1 MTLGALLLLGAL
13 GAPLVRG
20 VRGSPAEGRL
30 LEKLFSGYDSSVRPA
45 RDVGDRVRVSI
56 GLTLAQL
63 ISLNEK
69 DEEMSTKVYLDLAW
83 TDYRLSWEPA
93 EHEGIDSL
101 RITAESVWL
110 PDVVLLNNND
120 GNFDFALDINVEV
133 SSDGSLR
140 WQPPGIY
147 RSSCSIQV
155 TYFPFDWQ
163 NCTMVFSSYSYDSSE
178 VSLQTGLDPDG
189 QEQQEVHIHEG
200 TFIENGQ
207 WEIIHK
213 PSRLIQPPVD
223 PRGRG
228 EGQHQEVTFYLIIR
242 RKPLFYLVNVI
253 APCILIT
260 LLAIFVFYLPPDAGE
275 KMGLSIFALLTL
287 TVFLLLLADKVPETS
302 LSVPIIIKYLMFTMV
317 LVTFSVILSV
327 VVLNLHHRSPHT
339 HQMPFW
345 VRQIFIHKLPL
356 YLGLKRPKPER
367 DQMPEPPPVAPRD
380 SPGSGWGRGTDEYFI
395 RKPPSD
401 FLFPKPNRF
410 PPEWAAPDL
419 RRFIDGPNRAVGL
432 PPELREVVSSIN
444 YIARQLQE
452 QEDHDAA
459 PPLALGFISDW
470 EIASFGP
477 ASCFPIG
484 SLLPSI
490 ARGFAL
496 LCSATYPCFRSLVPG
511 VPGRRTGHW
520 GRPSLGL
527 KEDWQFVAMVVDR
540 LFLWTFIIFT
550 SVGTLV
556 IFLDATYHLPPT
568 DPFP

>member
-1 MTLGALLLLGAL
+1 MTPRVLLPLLLLGAL
-13 GAPLVRG
+13 EARLFPGAY
-20 VRGSPAEGRL
+20 GSEAEGRL
-30 LEKLFSGYDSSVRPA
+30 RDKLFSVYDSSVRPA
-45 RDVGDRVRVSI
+45 REVGDRVRVSI

-69 DEEMSTKVYLDLAW
+69 DEEMYTKVYLDLEW
-83 TDYRLSWEPA
+83 TDYRLRWDPS
-93 EHEGIDSL
+93 EHDSIDSL
-101 RITAESVWL
+101 PIAAESVWL
-110 PDVVLLNNND
+110 PDVVLVNNND
-120 GNFDFALDINVEV
+120 GNFDVALDVNVV
-133 SSDGSLR
+133 ISSDGSVR
-140 WQPPGIY
+140 WQPPGLY

-163 NCTMVFSSYSYDSSE
+163 NCTMVFSSYSYDASE
-178 VSLQTGLDPDG
+178 VNLWTGLGPDG
-189 QEQQEVHIHEG
+189 QERQEIHIHEG

-213 PSRLIQPPVD
+213 PSRLVQPLGN
-223 PRGRG
+223 PRGGG
-228 EGQHQEVTFYLIIR
+228 EGQREDITFYLIIR

-327 VVLNLHHRSPHT
+327 VVLNLHHRSPNT
-339 HQMPFW
+339 HQMPLW
-345 VRQIFIHKLPL
+345 VRQIFIHKLPR
-356 YLGLKRPKPER
+356 YLGLKRPRPER
-367 DQMPEPPPVAPRD
+367 DQMLEPSLVALRD

-401 FLFPKPNRF
+401 FLFPKLNRF
-410 PPEWAAPDL
+410 QPELTVPDL
-419 RRFIDGPNRAVGL
+419 RRFIDCPNRTAGL

-444 YIARQLQE
+444 YMARQLQE
-452 QEDHDAA
+452 QEDHDA
-459 PPLALGFISDW
+459 
-470 EIASFGP
+470 
-477 ASCFPIG
+477 
-484 SLLPSI
+484 
-490 ARGFAL
+490 
-496 LCSATYPCFRSLVPG
+496 
-511 VPGRRTGHW
+511 
-520 GRPSLGL
+520 L

-556 IFLDATYHLPPT
+556 IFLDATYHLPPP

>member
-1 MTLGALLLLGAL
+1 MTPGALLLLLGVLGVLLAPGAC
-13 GAPLVRG
+13 
-20 VRGSPAEGRL
+20 GSETEGQLR
-30 LEKLFSGYDSSVRPA
+30 EKLFSGYDSSVRPA
-45 RDVGDRVRVSI
+45 RELGDSVRVSI

-69 DEEMSTKVYLDLAW
+69 DEEMITKVYLDLEW
-83 TDYRLSWEPA
+83 TDYRLSWDPA
-93 EHEGIDSL
+93 EHDGIDLL

-110 PDVVLLNNND
+110 PDVVLMNNND
-120 GNFDFALDINVEV
+120 GNFDVALDINVVV
-133 SSDGSLR
+133 SSDGSVR

-178 VSLQTGLDPDG
+178 VSLQTGLGPDG
-189 QEQQEVHIHEG
+189 LERQEIYIHDR

-213 PSRLIQPPVD
+213 PSRLIQPPGD
-223 PRGRG
+223 PRGGR

-260 LLAIFVFYLPPDAGE
+260 LLAIFVFYLPPDA
-275 KMGLSIFALLTL
+275 
-287 TVFLLLLADKVPETS
+287 
-302 LSVPIIIKYLMFTMV
+302 
-317 LVTFSVILSV
+317 VILSV

-339 HQMPFW
+339 HQMPHW

-367 DQMPEPPPVAPRD
+367 DQLPEPSHS
-380 SPGSGWGRGTDEYFI
+380 SPGSGWDRGTDEYFI

-410 PPEWAAPDL
+410 QPELSAPDL
-419 RRFIDGPNRAVGL
+419 RRFIDSPNRAVGL
-432 PPELREVVSSIN
+432 PPELREVVSSIS

-452 QEDHDAA
+452 QEDHDA
-459 PPLALGFISDW
+459 
-470 EIASFGP
+470 
-477 ASCFPIG
+477 
-484 SLLPSI
+484 
-490 ARGFAL
+490 
-496 LCSATYPCFRSLVPG
+496 
-511 VPGRRTGHW
+511 
-520 GRPSLGL
+520 L

-556 IFLDATYHLPPT
+556 IFLDATYHLPPP

>member
-1 MTLGALLLLGAL
+1 MTPGALLLLLGVL
-13 GAPLVRG
+13 GAPIAPG
-20 VRGSPAEGRL
+20 ARGSEAEGRL
-30 LEKLFSGYDSSVRPA
+30 REKLFAGYDSSVRPA
-45 RDVGDRVRVSI
+45 REVGDRVRVSI
-56 GLTLAQL
+56 GLSLAQL
-63 ISLNEK
+63 ISLE
-69 DEEMSTKVYLDLAW
+69 W
-83 TDYRLSWEPA
+83 TDYRLRWDPA
-93 EHEGIDSL
+93 EHDGIDVL

-120 GNFDFALDINVEV
+120 GNFDVALDINVVV
-133 SSDGSLR
+133 SSDGSVR
-140 WQPPGIY
+140 WQPPGLY

-178 VSLQTGLDPDG
+178 VSLQTGLGPDG
-189 QEQQEVHIHEG
+189 QERQEIYIHEG

-213 PSRLIQPPVD
+213 PSRLIQPPGD
-223 PRGRG
+223 PRGGR
-228 EGQHQEVTFYLIIR
+228 EGQRQEVTFYLIIR

-302 LSVPIIIKYLMFTMV
+302 LSVPIIIKYLMFTMI

-339 HQMPFW
+339 HQMPLW

-367 DQMPEPPPVAPRD
+367 DQLPEPPHSF

-395 RKPPSD
+395 RKPPCN

-410 PPEWAAPDL
+410 QPEPSASDL
-419 RRFIDGPNRAVGL
+419 RRFIDGPNRAVVGL
-432 PPELREVVSSIN
+432 PPELREVVSSIS

-452 QEDHDAA
+452 QENYDA
-459 PPLALGFISDW
+459 
-470 EIASFGP
+470 
-477 ASCFPIG
+477 
-484 SLLPSI
+484 
-490 ARGFAL
+490 
-496 LCSATYPCFRSLVPG
+496 
-511 VPGRRTGHW
+511 
-520 GRPSLGL
+520 L

-556 IFLDATYHLPPT
+556 IFLDATYHLPPP

>member
-1 MTLGALLLLGAL
+1 MTPGVLLLLLGAL
-13 GAPLVRG
+13 GVLLAPG
-20 VRGSPAEGRL
+20 AHSSEAEGQLR
-30 LEKLFSGYDSSVRPA
+30 EKLFSGYDSSVRPA
-45 RDVGDRVRVSI
+45 RVLGDSVEVSI

-69 DEEMSTKVYLDLAW
+69 DEEMSTKVYLDLEW
-83 TDYRLSWEPA
+83 TDYRLSWDPA
-93 EHEGIDSL
+93 EHDGIDLL

-110 PDVVLLNNND
+110 PDVVLMNNND
-120 GNFDFALDINVEV
+120 GNFDVALDIDVVV
-133 SSDGSLR
+133 SSDGSVR

-178 VSLQTGLDPDG
+178 VSLHTGLGSDG
-189 QEQQEVHIHEG
+189 LERQEIYIHEG

-213 PSRLIQPPVD
+213 PARLIQPPGD
-223 PRGRG
+223 PRGGR
-228 EGQHQEVTFYLIIR
+228 EGQHEEVTFYLIIR

-260 LLAIFVFYLPPDAGE
+260 LLAIFVFYLPPDA
-275 KMGLSIFALLTL
+275 
-287 TVFLLLLADKVPETS
+287 
-302 LSVPIIIKYLMFTMV
+302 
-317 LVTFSVILSV
+317 VILSV

-339 HQMPFW
+339 HQMPLW

-367 DQMPEPPPVAPRD
+367 DQMPEPPH
-380 SPGSGWGRGTDEYFI
+380 SSLGSGWGRGTDEYFI
-395 RKPPSD
+395 RKPPND

-410 PPEWAAPDL
+410 QPELSTPDL
-419 RRFIDGPNRAVGL
+419 RRFIDGRNRAVGL
-432 PPELREVVSSIN
+432 PPELREVVSSIS

-452 QEDHDAA
+452 QEDDDA
-459 PPLALGFISDW
+459 
-470 EIASFGP
+470 
-477 ASCFPIG
+477 
-484 SLLPSI
+484 
-490 ARGFAL
+490 
-496 LCSATYPCFRSLVPG
+496 
-511 VPGRRTGHW
+511 
-520 GRPSLGL
+520 L

-556 IFLDATYHLPPT
+556 IFLDATYHLPPA

>member
-1 MTLGALLLLGAL
+1 MTLAVLLLLLGAL
-13 GAPLVRG
+13 GAPLAPG
-20 VRGSPAEGRL
+20 ARGSQAEGRL
-30 LEKLFSGYDSSVRPA
+30 REKLFSGYDSSVRPA
-45 RDVGDRVRVSI
+45 REVGDRVGVSI
-56 GLTLAQL
+56 GLSLAQL
-63 ISLNEK
+63 ISLE
-69 DEEMSTKVYLDLAW
+69 W
-83 TDYRLSWEPA
+83 TDYRLSWNPA
-93 EHEGIDSL
+93 EYEGIESL

-120 GNFDFALDINVEV
+120 GNFDVALDINVVV
-133 SSDGSLR
+133 SSDGSVR

-178 VSLQTGLDPDG
+178 ISLQTGSGPGG
-189 QEQQEVHIHEG
+189 QERQEVHIHEG

-213 PSRLIQPPVD
+213 PSRLIQHPVD
-223 PRGRG
+223 PRGAG
-228 EGQHQEVTFYLIIR
+228 EGQREEVTFYLIIR

-339 HQMPFW
+339 HQMPLW
-345 VRQIFIHKLPL
+345 VHQIFIQKLPL

-367 DQMPEPPPVAPRD
+367 DKMPPPVALRD

-410 PPEWAAPDL
+410 QPELPVPDM
-419 RRFIDGPNRAVGL
+419 RRFIDGPSRAVGL
-432 PPELREVVSSIN
+432 PPELQEVVSSIS

-452 QEDHDAA
+452 QEDHDA
-459 PPLALGFISDW
+459 
-470 EIASFGP
+470 
-477 ASCFPIG
+477 
-484 SLLPSI
+484 
-490 ARGFAL
+490 
-496 LCSATYPCFRSLVPG
+496 
-511 VPGRRTGHW
+511 
-520 GRPSLGL
+520 L

-556 IFLDATYHLPPT
+556 IFLDATYHLPPA

>member
-1 MTLGALLLLGAL
+1 
-13 GAPLVRG
+13 
-20 VRGSPAEGRL
+20 
-30 LEKLFSGYDSSVRPA
+30 
-45 RDVGDRVRVSI
+45 
-56 GLTLAQL
+56 
-63 ISLNEK
+63 
-69 DEEMSTKVYLDLAW
+69 MSTKVYLDLEW
-83 TDYRLSWEPA
+83 TDYRLSWDPA
-93 EHEGIDSL
+93 EHDGIDLL

-120 GNFDFALDINVEV
+120 GNFDVALDINVVV
-133 SSDGSLR
+133 SSDGSVR

-178 VSLQTGLDPDG
+178 VSLQTGLGPDG
-189 QEQQEVHIHEG
+189 QEQQEIHIHQG

-213 PSRLIQPPVD
+213 PSRLIQPPGD
-223 PRGRG
+223 PRGG
-228 EGQHQEVTFYLIIR
+228 KEGQRQEVIFYLIIR

-260 LLAIFVFYLPPDAGE
+260 LLAIFVFYLPPDA
-275 KMGLSIFALLTL
+275 
-287 TVFLLLLADKVPETS
+287 
-302 LSVPIIIKYLMFTMV
+302 
-317 LVTFSVILSV
+317 VILSV

-339 HQMPFW
+339 HQMPLW

-356 YLGLKRPKPER
+356 YLRLKRPKPER
-367 DQMPEPPPVAPRD
+367 DLMPEPPHCS

-410 PPEWAAPDL
+410 QPELSAPDL
-419 RRFIDGPNRAVGL
+419 RRFIDGPNRAVAP
-432 PPELREVVSSIN
+432 PPELREVVSSIS

-452 QEDHDAA
+452 QEDHDA
-459 PPLALGFISDW
+459 
-470 EIASFGP
+470 
-477 ASCFPIG
+477 
-484 SLLPSI
+484 
-490 ARGFAL
+490 
-496 LCSATYPCFRSLVPG
+496 
-511 VPGRRTGHW
+511 
-520 GRPSLGL
+520 L

-556 IFLDATYHLPPT
+556 IFLDATYHLPPP

>member
-1 MTLGALLLLGAL
+1 MTPWALLLLLLGAL
-13 GAPLVRG
+13 GTLLAPG
-20 VRGSPAEGRL
+20 VRGSETEGRL
-30 LEKLFSGYDSSVRPA
+30 RKKLFSGYDSSVRPA
-45 RDVGDRVRVSI
+45 REVGDLVGVSI
-56 GLTLAQL
+56 GLSLAQL

-69 DEEMSTKVYLDLAW
+69 DEEMSTKVYLDLEW
-83 TDYRLSWEPA
+83 TDYRLSWDPA
-93 EHEGIDSL
+93 EYDGIDLL

-120 GNFDFALDINVEV
+120 GNFDVALYINVVV
-133 SSDGSLR
+133 SSDGSVR

-178 VSLQTGLDPDG
+178 VSLQTGLGPDG
-189 QEQQEVHIHEG
+189 KEQQEIHIHEG

-213 PSRLIQPPVD
+213 PSRLIQPPGD
-223 PRGRG
+223 PRGGR
-228 EGQHQEVTFYLIIR
+228 EGQRQEVTFYLIIR

-302 LSVPIIIKYLMFTMV
+302 LAVPIIIKYLMFTMV
-317 LVTFSVILSV
+317 LVTFSVIFSV

-367 DQMPEPPPVAPRD
+367 DQMPEPPH
-380 SPGSGWGRGTDEYFI
+380 SSLGSGWGRGTDEYFI

-410 PPEWAAPDL
+410 QPELPAPDL
-419 RRFIDGPNRAVGL
+419 RRFIDGPNRAVSL
-432 PPELREVVSSIN
+432 PSELREVLSSIS

-452 QEDHDAA
+452 QEDHDA
-459 PPLALGFISDW
+459 
-470 EIASFGP
+470 
-477 ASCFPIG
+477 
-484 SLLPSI
+484 
-490 ARGFAL
+490 
-496 LCSATYPCFRSLVPG
+496 
-511 VPGRRTGHW
+511 
-520 GRPSLGL
+520 L

-556 IFLDATYHLPPT
+556 IFLDATYHLPPSH
-568 DPFP
+568 PFP

>member
-1 MTLGALLLLGAL
+1 MIPGALLMLLGAL
-13 GAPLVRG
+13 GAPLAPG
-20 VRGSPAEGRL
+20 VRGSEAEGRL
-30 LEKLFSGYDSSVRPA
+30 REKLFSGYDSSVRPA
-45 RDVGDRVRVSI
+45 REVGDRVRVSV
-56 GLTLAQL
+56 GLILAQL

-69 DEEMSTKVYLDLAW
+69 DEEMSTKVYLDLEW
-83 TDYRLSWEPA
+83 TDYRLSWDPA
-93 EHEGIDSL
+93 EHDGIDLL

-110 PDVVLLNNND
+110 PDLVLLNNND
-120 GNFDFALDINVEV
+120 GNFDVALDINVV
-133 SSDGSLR
+133 ASSDGSVR

-178 VSLQTGLDPDG
+178 VSLQTGLGPDG
-189 QEQQEVHIHEG
+189 QEQQEIHIHEG
-200 TFIENGQ
+200 TFI
-207 WEIIHK
+207 
-213 PSRLIQPPVD
+213 
-223 PRGRG
+223 
-228 EGQHQEVTFYLIIR
+228 
-242 RKPLFYLVNVI
+242 
-253 APCILIT
+253 
-260 LLAIFVFYLPPDAGE
+260 GE

-339 HQMPFW
+339 HQMPLW
-345 VRQIFIHKLPL
+345 VRQIFIHKLPP

-367 DQMPEPPPVAPRD
+367 ELMPEPPHCS

-410 PPEWAAPDL
+410 QPELSAPDL
-419 RRFIDGPNRAVGL
+419 RRFIDGPNRAVAL
-432 PPELREVVSSIN
+432 PPELREVVSSIS

-452 QEDHDAA
+452 QEDHDA
-459 PPLALGFISDW
+459 
-470 EIASFGP
+470 
-477 ASCFPIG
+477 
-484 SLLPSI
+484 
-490 ARGFAL
+490 
-496 LCSATYPCFRSLVPG
+496 
-511 VPGRRTGHW
+511 
-520 GRPSLGL
+520 L

-556 IFLDATYHLPPT
+556 IFLDATYHLPPP

>member
-1 MTLGALLLLGAL
+1 GHLTSPLLLEPDLGPPSA
-13 GAPLVRG
+13 
-20 VRGSPAEGRL
+20 RGSEAEGRL
-30 LEKLFSGYDSSVRPA
+30 REKLFSGYDSSVRPA
-45 RDVGDRVRVSI
+45 REVGDRVGVSV
-56 GLTLAQL
+56 GLSLAQL
-63 ISLNEK
+63 ISLGRNEK
-69 DEEMSTKVYLDLAW
+69 DEEMSTKVYLDLEW
-83 TDYRLSWEPA
+83 TDYRLSWDPE

-120 GNFDFALDINVEV
+120 GNFDVALDINVVV
-133 SSDGSLR
+133 SSDGSVR

-178 VSLQTGLDPDG
+178 VSLQTGLGPDG
-189 QEQQEVHIHEG
+189 QERQEVHIHEG

-213 PSRLIQPPVD
+213 ASRLIQPPVD
-223 PRGRG
+223 PRGEG
-228 EGQHQEVTFYLIIR
+228 ERRREEVTLYLIIR

-327 VVLNLHHRSPHT
+327 VVLNLHHRSPYT
-339 HQMPFW
+339 HQMPLW

-367 DQMPEPPPVAPRD
+367 DQIPEPPPIPLRD

-395 RKPPSD
+395 RKPPND

-410 PPEWAAPDL
+410 QPELSGPDL

-432 PPELREVVSSIN
+432 PPTGEETTREVVSSIS
-444 YIARQLQE
+444 YIAQQLQE
-452 QEDHDAA
+452 QEDHDA
-459 PPLALGFISDW
+459 
-470 EIASFGP
+470 
-477 ASCFPIG
+477 
-484 SLLPSI
+484 
-490 ARGFAL
+490 
-496 LCSATYPCFRSLVPG
+496 
-511 VPGRRTGHW
+511 
-520 GRPSLGL
+520 L
-527 KEDWQFVAMVVDR
+527 KEDWQFVAMVVDCF
-540 LFLWTFIIFT
+540 FLWTFIIFT

-556 IFLDATYHLPPT
+556 IFLDATYHLPPP

>member
-1 MTLGALLLLGAL
+1 MTPGALLLLLLLLGAL
-13 GAPLVRG
+13 GAPFAPG
-20 VRGSPAEGRL
+20 ARGSEAEGRL
-30 LEKLFSGYDSSVRPA
+30 REKLFSGYDSSVRPA
-45 RDVGDRVRVSI
+45 REVGDRVGVSV
-56 GLTLAQL
+56 GLSLAQL

-69 DEEMSTKVYLDLAW
+69 DEEMSTKVYLDLEW
-83 TDYRLSWEPA
+83 TDYRLSWDPE

-120 GNFDFALDINVEV
+120 GNFDVALDISVVV
-133 SSDGSLR
+133 SSDGSVR

-178 VSLQTGLDPDG
+178 VSLQTGLGPDG
-189 QEQQEVHIHEG
+189 QERQEVHIHEG

-223 PRGRG
+223 PRGEG
-228 EGQHQEVTFYLIIR
+228 ERRREEVTFYLIIR

-327 VVLNLHHRSPHT
+327 VVLNLHHRSPYT
-339 HQMPFW
+339 HQMPLW
-345 VRQIFIHKLPL
+345 VRQVVSTPH
-356 YLGLKRPKPER
+356 RPRRRERENYSSQKTVRRFQPEL
-367 DQMPEPPPVAPRD
+367 
-380 SPGSGWGRGTDEYFI
+380 S
-395 RKPPSD
+395 
-401 FLFPKPNRF
+401 
-410 PPEWAAPDL
+410 APDL

-432 PPELREVVSSIN
+432 PPELREVVSSIS
-444 YIARQLQE
+444 YIAQQLQE
-452 QEDHDAA
+452 QEDHDA
-459 PPLALGFISDW
+459 
-470 EIASFGP
+470 
-477 ASCFPIG
+477 
-484 SLLPSI
+484 
-490 ARGFAL
+490 
-496 LCSATYPCFRSLVPG
+496 
-511 VPGRRTGHW
+511 
-520 GRPSLGL
+520 L

-556 IFLDATYHLPPT
+556 IFLDATYHLPPP

>member
-1 MTLGALLLLGAL
+1 MTPGALLMLLGAL
-13 GAPLVRG
+13 GAPLAPG
-20 VRGSPAEGRL
+20 VRGSEAEGRL
-30 LEKLFSGYDSSVRPA
+30 REKLFSGYDSSVRPA
-45 RDVGDRVRVSI
+45 REVGDRVRVSV
-56 GLTLAQL
+56 GLILAQL

-69 DEEMSTKVYLDLAW
+69 DEEMSTKVYLDLEW
-83 TDYRLSWEPA
+83 TDYRLSWDPA
-93 EHEGIDSL
+93 EHDGIDLL

-120 GNFDFALDINVEV
+120 GNFDVALDINVV
-133 SSDGSLR
+133 ASSDGSVR

-178 VSLQTGLDPDG
+178 VSLQTGLGPDG
-189 QEQQEVHIHEG
+189 QEQQEIHIHEG

-213 PSRLIQPPVD
+213 PSRLIQPPGD
-223 PRGRG
+223 PREGR
-228 EGQHQEVTFYLIIR
+228 EGQRQEVVFYLIIR

-302 LSVPIIIKYLMFTMV
+302 LS
-317 LVTFSVILSV
+317 
-327 VVLNLHHRSPHT
+327 
-339 HQMPFW
+339 
-345 VRQIFIHKLPL
+345 IFIHKLPP

-367 DQMPEPPPVAPRD
+367 ELMPEPPHCS

-410 PPEWAAPDL
+410 QPELSAPDL
-419 RRFIDGPNRAVGL
+419 RRFIDGPNRAVAL
-432 PPELREVVSSIN
+432 PPELREVVSSIS

-452 QEDHDAA
+452 QEDHDA
-459 PPLALGFISDW
+459 
-470 EIASFGP
+470 
-477 ASCFPIG
+477 
-484 SLLPSI
+484 
-490 ARGFAL
+490 
-496 LCSATYPCFRSLVPG
+496 
-511 VPGRRTGHW
+511 
-520 GRPSLGL
+520 L

-556 IFLDATYHLPPT
+556 IFLDATYHLPPP

>member
-1 MTLGALLLLGAL
+1 MTPGALLLFLLGVLGAHL
-13 GAPLVRG
+13 APGA
-20 VRGSPAEGRL
+20 RGSEAEGRL
-30 LEKLFSGYDSSVRPA
+30 REKLFSGYDSTVRPA
-45 RDVGDRVRVSI
+45 REVGDRVWVSI

-69 DEEMSTKVYLDLAW
+69 DEEMSTKVYLDLEW
-83 TDYRLSWEPA
+83 TDYRLSWDPE

-101 RITAESVWL
+101 RISAESVWL

-120 GNFDFALDINVEV
+120 GNFDVALDISVVV
-133 SSDGSLR
+133 SSDGSMR

-178 VSLQTGLDPDG
+178 VSLQTGLSPEG
-189 QEQQEVHIHEG
+189 QERQEVYIHEG

-223 PRGRG
+223 PRGGR
-228 EGQHQEVTFYLIIR
+228 EGRREEVTFYLIIR

-339 HQMPFW
+339 HQMPLW
-345 VRQIFIHKLPL
+345 VRQVIPTLHRPHKRERENYNSQKTVRCRRPKLPEVVVEHH
-356 YLGLKRPKPER
+356 GSCSMPSVAHFVERFQPEL
-367 DQMPEPPPVAPRD
+367 
-380 SPGSGWGRGTDEYFI
+380 S
-395 RKPPSD
+395 
-401 FLFPKPNRF
+401 
-410 PPEWAAPDL
+410 APDL

-432 PPELREVVSSIN
+432 SPELREVVSSIS

-452 QEDHDAA
+452 QEDHDA
-459 PPLALGFISDW
+459 
-470 EIASFGP
+470 
-477 ASCFPIG
+477 
-484 SLLPSI
+484 
-490 ARGFAL
+490 
-496 LCSATYPCFRSLVPG
+496 
-511 VPGRRTGHW
+511 
-520 GRPSLGL
+520 L

-556 IFLDATYHLPPT
+556 IFLDATYHLPPA

>member
-1 MTLGALLLLGAL
+1 MTSGALLLLLLGAL
-13 GAPLVRG
+13 GTPLPPG
-20 VRGSPAEGRL
+20 VRGSEAEGRL
-30 LEKLFSGYDSSVRPA
+30 REKLFSGYDSSVRPA
-45 RDVGDRVRVSI
+45 REMGDRVVVSI
-56 GLTLAQL
+56 GLSLAQL

-69 DEEMSTKVYLDLAW
+69 DEEMSTKVYLDLEW
-83 TDYRLSWEPA
+83 TDYRLSWDPA
-93 EHEGIDSL
+93 EYDGIDLL
-101 RITAESVWL
+101 RIAAESVWL

-120 GNFDFALDINVEV
+120 GNFDIALYINVV
-133 SSDGSLR
+133 VYSDGSVR

-163 NCTMVFSSYSYDSSE
+163 NCTMVFSSYSYDNSE
-178 VSLQTGLDPDG
+178 VSLQTGLGPDG
-189 QEQQEVHIHEG
+189 QEQQEIHIHEG

-213 PSRLIQPPVD
+213 PSRLIQP
-223 PRGRG
+223 RGDSRG
-228 EGQHQEVTFYLIIR
+228 GREGQHQEVTFYLIIR

-302 LSVPIIIKYLMFTMV
+302 LAVPIIIKYLMFTMV

-345 VRQIFIHKLPL
+345 VRLIFIHKLPL
-356 YLGLKRPKPER
+356 YLGLKRPKPEK
-367 DQMPEPPPVAPRD
+367 DQMPEPPH
-380 SPGSGWGRGTDEYFI
+380 SSSLGSGWGRGTDEYFI

-410 PPEWAAPDL
+410 QPELSAPDL
-419 RRFIDGPNRAVGL
+419 RRFVDGPPRAVGL
-432 PPELREVVSSIN
+432 PPELREVVSSIS

-452 QEDHDAA
+452 QEDHDA
-459 PPLALGFISDW
+459 
-470 EIASFGP
+470 
-477 ASCFPIG
+477 
-484 SLLPSI
+484 
-490 ARGFAL
+490 
-496 LCSATYPCFRSLVPG
+496 
-511 VPGRRTGHW
+511 
-520 GRPSLGL
+520 L

-556 IFLDATYHLPPT
+556 IFLDATYHLPPP

>member
-1 MTLGALLLLGAL
+1 MAQGALLLLLGVL
-13 GAPLVRG
+13 GAPIAPG
-20 VRGSPAEGRL
+20 ARGSEAEGRL
-30 LEKLFSGYDSSVRPA
+30 REKLFSGYDSSVRPA
-45 RDVGDRVRVSI
+45 RE
-56 GLTLAQL
+56 
-63 ISLNEK
+63 NEK
-69 DEEMSTKVYLDLAW
+69 DEEMSTKVYLDLEW
-83 TDYRLSWEPA
+83 TDYRLSWDPA
-93 EHEGIDSL
+93 EHEGIDVL

-120 GNFDFALDINVEV
+120 GNFDVALDINVVV
-133 SSDGSLR
+133 SSDGSVR
-140 WQPPGIY
+140 WQPPGVY

-178 VSLQTGLDPDG
+178 VSLQTGLGPDG
-189 QEQQEVHIHEG
+189 QERQEIYIHEA

-213 PSRLIQPPVD
+213 PSRLIQPPGD
-223 PRGRG
+223 PRGGR
-228 EGQHQEVTFYLIIR
+228 EGQHQKVTFYLIIR

-260 LLAIFVFYLPPDAGE
+260 VLAIFVFYLPPDAGE

-287 TVFLLLLADKVPETS
+287 TVFLLLLAGKVPETS
-302 LSVPIIIKYLMFTMV
+302 LSVPIIIKYLMFTMI
-317 LVTFSVILSV
+317 LVTFSVIFSV

-339 HQMPFW
+339 HQMPLW

-356 YLGLKRPKPER
+356 YLGMKRPKPDR
-367 DQMPEPPPVAPRD
+367 DQLPEPPHSF

-395 RKPPSD
+395 RKPPCN

-410 PPEWAAPDL
+410 QPELSAPDL
-419 RRFIDGPNRAVGL
+419 RRFIDGPNRAVVGL

-444 YIARQLQE
+444 YMARQLQE
-452 QEDHDAA
+452 QEDYDA
-459 PPLALGFISDW
+459 
-470 EIASFGP
+470 
-477 ASCFPIG
+477 
-484 SLLPSI
+484 
-490 ARGFAL
+490 
-496 LCSATYPCFRSLVPG
+496 
-511 VPGRRTGHW
+511 
-520 GRPSLGL
+520 L

-556 IFLDATYHLPPT
+556 IFLDATYHLPPA

>member
-1 MTLGALLLLGAL
+1 MAPGALLLLLL
-13 GAPLVRG
+13 GASLAPG
-20 VRGSPAEGRL
+20 ARGSEAEGRL
-30 LEKLFSGYDSSVRPA
+30 REKLFSGYDSSVRPA
-45 RDVGDRVRVSI
+45 RKVGDRVGVRV
-56 GLTLAQL
+56 GLRLAQL

-69 DEEMSTKVYLDLAW
+69 DEEMSTKVYLDLEW
-83 TDYRLSWEPA
+83 TDYRLSWDPA
-93 EHEGIDSL
+93 EHEDIDSL

-110 PDVVLLNNND
+110 PDVVLLNKFLPRSND
-120 GNFDFALDINVEV
+120 GNFDVALGINVLV
-133 SSDGSLR
+133 AFDGSVR
-140 WQPPGIY
+140 WQPPGLY

-178 VSLQTGLDPDG
+178 VSLRTGLGPDG
-189 QEQQEVHIHEG
+189 QELQEVHIHEG

-213 PSRLIQPPVD
+213 PSRLMQPPVD
-223 PRGRG
+223 TRGGG
-228 EGQHQEVTFYLIIR
+228 EGQRDEVTFYLIIR

-253 APCILIT
+253 APCVLIT

-287 TVFLLLLADKVPETS
+287 TVFLLLLAAKVPETS
-302 LSVPIIIKYLMFTMV
+302 LAVPIIIKYLMFTMV

-339 HQMPFW
+339 HQMPLW

-367 DQMPEPPPVAPRD
+367 DQMLEPPPAALRD
-380 SPGSGWGRGTDEYFI
+380 YPGSGWGRGTDEYFI
-395 RKPPSD
+395 RKPPND
-401 FLFPKPNRF
+401 FLFPKSNRF
-410 PPEWAAPDL
+410 QPELSALDL
-419 RRFIDGPNRAVGL
+419 RRPIDGPARVVVL
-432 PPELREVVSSIN
+432 PPELREVVSSIS

-452 QEDHDAA
+452 QEDHDA
-459 PPLALGFISDW
+459 
-470 EIASFGP
+470 
-477 ASCFPIG
+477 
-484 SLLPSI
+484 
-490 ARGFAL
+490 
-496 LCSATYPCFRSLVPG
+496 
-511 VPGRRTGHW
+511 
-520 GRPSLGL
+520 L

-556 IFLDATYHLPPT
+556 IFLDATYHLPPA

>member
-1 MTLGALLLLGAL
+1 MGG
-13 GAPLVRG
+13 P
-20 VRGSPAEGRL
+20 
-30 LEKLFSGYDSSVRPA
+30 
-45 RDVGDRVRVSI
+45 
-56 GLTLAQL
+56 
-63 ISLNEK
+63 NEK
-69 DEEMSTKVYLDLAW
+69 DEEMSTKVYLDLEW
-83 TDYRLSWEPA
+83 TDYRLSWDPA
-93 EHEGIDSL
+93 EHDGIDLL

-120 GNFDFALDINVEV
+120 GNFDVALDINVVV
-133 SSDGSLR
+133 SSDGSVR

-178 VSLQTGLDPDG
+178 VSLQTGLGPDG
-189 QEQQEVHIHEG
+189 QEQQEIHIHEG

-213 PSRLIQPPVD
+213 PSRLIQPLGA
-223 PRGRG
+223 PRGGR
-228 EGQHQEVTFYLIIR
+228 EGQCQQVIFYLIIR

-339 HQMPFW
+339 HQMPLW
-345 VRQIFIHKLPL
+345 VRQIFIHKLPV

-367 DQMPEPPPVAPRD
+367 EQMPEPLQSS

-395 RKPPSD
+395 RKPPTD

-410 PPEWAAPDL
+410 QSELSAPDL
-419 RRFIDGPNRAVGL
+419 RRFIDGPNRAVAL
-432 PPELREVVSSIN
+432 PPELREVVSSIS

-452 QEDHDAA
+452 QEDHDA
-459 PPLALGFISDW
+459 
-470 EIASFGP
+470 
-477 ASCFPIG
+477 
-484 SLLPSI
+484 
-490 ARGFAL
+490 
-496 LCSATYPCFRSLVPG
+496 
-511 VPGRRTGHW
+511 
-520 GRPSLGL
+520 L

-556 IFLDATYHLPPT
+556 IFLDATYHLPPP

>member
-1 MTLGALLLLGAL
+1 MTPGALLMLLGAL
-13 GAPLVRG
+13 GAPLAPG
-20 VRGSPAEGRL
+20 VRGSEAEGRL
-30 LEKLFSGYDSSVRPA
+30 REKLFSGYDSSVRPA
-45 RDVGDRVRVSI
+45 REVGDRVRVSV
-56 GLTLAQL
+56 GLILAQL

-69 DEEMSTKVYLDLAW
+69 DEEMSTKVYLDLEW
-83 TDYRLSWEPA
+83 TDYRLSWDPA
-93 EHEGIDSL
+93 EHDGIDLL

-120 GNFDFALDINVEV
+120 GNFDVALDISVVV
-133 SSDGSLR
+133 SSDGSVR

-178 VSLQTGLDPDG
+178 VSLQTGLGPDRQG
-189 QEQQEVHIHEG
+189 HQEIHIHEG
-200 TFIENGQ
+200 TFI
-207 WEIIHK
+207 
-213 PSRLIQPPVD
+213 
-223 PRGRG
+223 
-228 EGQHQEVTFYLIIR
+228 
-242 RKPLFYLVNVI
+242 
-253 APCILIT
+253 
-260 LLAIFVFYLPPDAGE
+260 GE

-339 HQMPFW
+339 HQMPLW

-356 YLGLKRPKPER
+356 YLRLKRPKPER
-367 DQMPEPPPVAPRD
+367 DLMPEPPHCS

-410 PPEWAAPDL
+410 QPELSAPDL
-419 RRFIDGPNRAVGL
+419 RRFIDGPNRAVAL
-432 PPELREVVSSIN
+432 LPELREVVSSIS

-452 QEDHDAA
+452 QEDHDA
-459 PPLALGFISDW
+459 
-470 EIASFGP
+470 
-477 ASCFPIG
+477 
-484 SLLPSI
+484 
-490 ARGFAL
+490 
-496 LCSATYPCFRSLVPG
+496 
-511 VPGRRTGHW
+511 
-520 GRPSLGL
+520 L

-556 IFLDATYHLPPT
+556 IFLDATYHLPPP

>member
-1 MTLGALLLLGAL
+1 MTPGALLLLLLLGAL
-13 GAPLVRG
+13 WAPFAPGA
-20 VRGSPAEGRL
+20 RGSEAEGRL
-30 LEKLFSGYDSSVRPA
+30 REKLFSGYDSSVRPA
-45 RDVGDRVRVSI
+45 RE
-56 GLTLAQL
+56 
-63 ISLNEK
+63 NEK
-69 DEEMSTKVYLDLAW
+69 DEEMSTKVYLDLEW
-83 TDYRLSWEPA
+83 TDYRLSWDPE

-120 GNFDFALDINVEV
+120 GNFDVALDISVVV
-133 SSDGSLR
+133 SSDGSVR

-178 VSLQTGLDPDG
+178 VSLQTGLGPDG
-189 QEQQEVHIHEG
+189 QERQEVHIHEG

-223 PRGRG
+223 PRGGG
-228 EGQHQEVTFYLIIR
+228 ERRREEVTFYLIIR

-339 HQMPFW
+339 HQMPLW
-345 VRQIFIHKLPL
+345 VRQIFIHKLPP

-367 DQMPEPPPVAPRD
+367 DQIPEPPPIPLRD

-395 RKPPSD
+395 RKPPND

-410 PPEWAAPDL
+410 QPELSAPDL
-419 RRFIDGPNRAVGL
+419 RRFTDGPNRAVGL
-432 PPELREVVSSIN
+432 PPELREVVSSIS
-444 YIARQLQE
+444 YIAQQLQE
-452 QEDHDAA
+452 QEDHDA
-459 PPLALGFISDW
+459 
-470 EIASFGP
+470 
-477 ASCFPIG
+477 
-484 SLLPSI
+484 
-490 ARGFAL
+490 
-496 LCSATYPCFRSLVPG
+496 
-511 VPGRRTGHW
+511 
-520 GRPSLGL
+520 L

-540 LFLWTFIIFT
+540 LFLWTFIVFT

-556 IFLDATYHLPPT
+556 IFLDATYHLPPP

>member
-1 MTLGALLLLGAL
+1 MTPGALLMLLGAL
-13 GAPLVRG
+13 GAPLAPG
-20 VRGSPAEGRL
+20 VRGSEAEGRL
-30 LEKLFSGYDSSVRPA
+30 REKLFSGYDSSVRPA
-45 RDVGDRVRVSI
+45 REVGDRVRVSV
-56 GLTLAQL
+56 GLILAQL

-69 DEEMSTKVYLDLAW
+69 DEEMSTKVYLDLEW
-83 TDYRLSWEPA
+83 TDYRLSWDPA
-93 EHEGIDSL
+93 EHDGIDLL

-120 GNFDFALDINVEV
+120 GNFDVALDISVVV
-133 SSDGSLR
+133 SSDGSVR

-178 VSLQTGLDPDG
+178 VSLQTRLGPDG
-189 QEQQEVHIHEG
+189 QGHQEIHIHEG
-200 TFIENGQ
+200 TFI
-207 WEIIHK
+207 
-213 PSRLIQPPVD
+213 
-223 PRGRG
+223 
-228 EGQHQEVTFYLIIR
+228 
-242 RKPLFYLVNVI
+242 
-253 APCILIT
+253 
-260 LLAIFVFYLPPDAGE
+260 GE

-339 HQMPFW
+339 HQMPLW

-356 YLGLKRPKPER
+356 YLRLKRPKPER
-367 DQMPEPPPVAPRD
+367 DLMPEPPHCS
-380 SPGSGWGRGTDEYFI
+380 SPGSDWGRGTDEYFI

-410 PPEWAAPDL
+410 QPELPAPDL
-419 RRFIDGPNRAVGL
+419 RRFIDGPNRAVAL
-432 PPELREVVSSIN
+432 LPELREVVSSIS

-452 QEDHDAA
+452 QEDHDA
-459 PPLALGFISDW
+459 
-470 EIASFGP
+470 
-477 ASCFPIG
+477 
-484 SLLPSI
+484 
-490 ARGFAL
+490 
-496 LCSATYPCFRSLVPG
+496 
-511 VPGRRTGHW
+511 
-520 GRPSLGL
+520 L

-556 IFLDATYHLPPT
+556 IFLDATYHLPPP

>member
-1 MTLGALLLLGAL
+1 MTPQALPPLLLLLLGVL
-13 GAPLVRG
+13 GAPLAPG
-20 VRGSPAEGRL
+20 ASGSEAEGRL
-30 LEKLFSGYDSSVRPA
+30 RQKLFSGYDSSVRPA
-45 RDVGDRVRVSI
+45 REVGDRVGVSI
-56 GLTLAQL
+56 GLILAQL

-69 DEEMSTKVYLDLAW
+69 DEEMSTKVYLDLEWA
-83 TDYRLSWEPA
+83 DYRLSWDPMEYD
-93 EHEGIDSL
+93 GIELL
-101 RITAESVWL
+101 RITASSVWL

-120 GNFDFALDINVEV
+120 GNFDVALDMNVVV
-133 SSDGSLR
+133 SSNGSVH

-178 VSLQTGLDPDG
+178 VSLHTGLGPDG
-189 QEQQEVHIHEG
+189 QARQEIYIHEG

-213 PSRLIQPPVD
+213 PSRLIQPPGV
-223 PRGRG
+223 PPGG
-228 EGQHQEVTFYLIIR
+228 KEGQRQEVIFYLIIR

-260 LLAIFVFYLPPDAGE
+260 VLAIFVFYLPPDAGE

-302 LSVPIIIKYLMFTMV
+302 LAVPIIIKYLMFTMI
-317 LVTFSVILSV
+317 LVTFSVIFSV

-339 HQMPFW
+339 HQMPPW

-367 DQMPEPPPVAPRD
+367 DQMPEPLHSSPP
-380 SPGSGWGRGTDEYFI
+380 GIGWGRGTDEYFI
-395 RKPPSD
+395 RKPPND
-401 FLFPKPNRF
+401 FLFPKLNRF
-410 PPEWAAPDL
+410 QPELSALDL
-419 RRFIDGPNRAVGL
+419 QRFLDGPNRAVRL
-432 PPELREVVSSIN
+432 PPELREVVSSIG
-444 YIARQLQE
+444 YIARQLQQ
-452 QEDHDAA
+452 QEDHDA
-459 PPLALGFISDW
+459 
-470 EIASFGP
+470 
-477 ASCFPIG
+477 
-484 SLLPSI
+484 
-490 ARGFAL
+490 
-496 LCSATYPCFRSLVPG
+496 
-511 VPGRRTGHW
+511 
-520 GRPSLGL
+520 L

-556 IFLDATYHLPPT
+556 IFLDATYHLPPA

>member
-1 MTLGALLLLGAL
+1 MTPGVLLLLLGAL
-13 GAPLVRG
+13 GAPLVPG
-20 VRGSPAEGRL
+20 ARGSEAEGRL
-30 LEKLFSGYDSSVRPA
+30 REKLFSGYDSSVRPA
-45 RDVGDRVRVSI
+45 REVGDRVGVSI
-56 GLTLAQL
+56 GLSLAQL

-69 DEEMSTKVYLDLAW
+69 DEEMSTKVYLDLEW
-83 TDYRLSWEPA
+83 TDYRLSWDPA

-120 GNFDFALDINVEV
+120 GNFDVALDINVVV
-133 SSDGSLR
+133 SSDGSVR

-147 RSSCSIQV
+147 RSSCSI
-155 TYFPFDWQ
+155 Q

-178 VSLQTGLDPDG
+178 VSLQTGSGPNA

-213 PSRLIQPPVD
+213 PSRLIQHPVD
-223 PRGRG
+223 PRGGG
-228 EGQHQEVTFYLIIR
+228 EGQREEVTFYLIIR

-339 HQMPFW
+339 HQMPPW
-345 VRQIFIHKLPL
+345 VHQIFIQKLPL

-367 DQMPEPPPVAPRD
+367 DQMRKLPPVAPRD

-410 PPEWAAPDL
+410 QPDLPAPDL
-419 RRFIDGPNRAVGL
+419 RRFTDGPSRAVGL
-432 PPELREVVSSIN
+432 PPELREVVSSIS

-452 QEDHDAA
+452 QEDHDA
-459 PPLALGFISDW
+459 
-470 EIASFGP
+470 
-477 ASCFPIG
+477 
-484 SLLPSI
+484 
-490 ARGFAL
+490 
-496 LCSATYPCFRSLVPG
+496 
-511 VPGRRTGHW
+511 
-520 GRPSLGL
+520 L

-556 IFLDATYHLPPT
+556 IFLDATYHLPPP

>member
-1 MTLGALLLLGAL
+1 MTPGALLLLLLLGAL
-13 GAPLVRG
+13 WAPFAPGA
-20 VRGSPAEGRL
+20 RGSEAEGRL
-30 LEKLFSGYDSSVRPA
+30 REKLFSGYDSSVRPA
-45 RDVGDRVRVSI
+45 REVGDRVGVSI
-56 GLTLAQL
+56 GLSLAQL
-63 ISLNEK
+63 ISLE
-69 DEEMSTKVYLDLAW
+69 W
-83 TDYRLSWEPA
+83 TDYRLSWDPE

-120 GNFDFALDINVEV
+120 GNFDVALDISVVV
-133 SSDGSLR
+133 SSDGSVR

-178 VSLQTGLDPDG
+178 VSLQTGLGPDG
-189 QEQQEVHIHEG
+189 QERQEVHIHEG

-223 PRGRG
+223 PRGGG
-228 EGQHQEVTFYLIIR
+228 ERRREEVTFYLIIR

-339 HQMPFW
+339 HQMPLW
-345 VRQIFIHKLPL
+345 VRQIFIHKLPP

-367 DQMPEPPPVAPRD
+367 DQIPEPPPIPLRD

-395 RKPPSD
+395 RKPPND

-410 PPEWAAPDL
+410 QPELSAPDL
-419 RRFIDGPNRAVGL
+419 RRFTDGPNRAVGL
-432 PPELREVVSSIN
+432 PPELREVVSSIS
-444 YIARQLQE
+444 YIAQQLQE
-452 QEDHDAA
+452 QEDHDA
-459 PPLALGFISDW
+459 
-470 EIASFGP
+470 
-477 ASCFPIG
+477 
-484 SLLPSI
+484 
-490 ARGFAL
+490 
-496 LCSATYPCFRSLVPG
+496 
-511 VPGRRTGHW
+511 
-520 GRPSLGL
+520 L

-540 LFLWTFIIFT
+540 LFLWTFIVFT

-556 IFLDATYHLPPT
+556 IFLDATYHLPPP

>member
-1 MTLGALLLLGAL
+1 MTPGALLLLLLGAL
-13 GAPLVRG
+13 GTPLAPS
-20 VRGSPAEGRL
+20 VRGSETEGRL
-30 LEKLFSGYDSSVRPA
+30 REKLFSGYDSSVRPA
-45 RDVGDRVRVSI
+45 REVGDRVGVSI
-56 GLTLAQL
+56 GLSLAQL

-69 DEEMSTKVYLDLAW
+69 DEEMSTKVYLNLEW
-83 TDYRLSWEPA
+83 TDYRLSWDPA
-93 EHEGIDSL
+93 EYDGIDLL

-120 GNFDFALDINVEV
+120 GNFDVALYINVVV
-133 SSDGSLR
+133 SSNGSVR

-178 VSLQTGLDPDG
+178 VSLQTGLGPDG
-189 QEQQEVHIHEG
+189 QEQQEIHIHEG

-213 PSRLIQPPVD
+213 PSRLIQPPGD
-223 PRGRG
+223 PREGR
-228 EGQHQEVTFYLIIR
+228 ERQHQEVIFYLIIR

-302 LSVPIIIKYLMFTMV
+302 LAVPIIIKYLMFTMV
-317 LVTFSVILSV
+317 LVTFSVIFSV

-367 DQMPEPPPVAPRD
+367 DQMPEPPHSS

-395 RKPPSD
+395 RKPASD
-401 FLFPKPNRF
+401 FLFPKPDRF
-410 PPEWAAPDL
+410 QLQLPAPDL
-419 RRFIDGPNRAVGL
+419 RRFIDGPNRAVSL
-432 PPELREVVSSIN
+432 PPELREVLSSIS
-444 YIARQLQE
+444 YIARQLQK
-452 QEDHDAA
+452 QEDHDA
-459 PPLALGFISDW
+459 
-470 EIASFGP
+470 
-477 ASCFPIG
+477 
-484 SLLPSI
+484 
-490 ARGFAL
+490 
-496 LCSATYPCFRSLVPG
+496 
-511 VPGRRTGHW
+511 
-520 GRPSLGL
+520 L

-556 IFLDATYHLPPT
+556 IFLDATYHLPPPV
-568 DPFP
+568 PFP

>member
-1 MTLGALLLLGAL
+1 MARRALELLLLLLLGA
-13 GAPLVRG
+13 PLSPG
-20 VRGSPAEGRL
+20 VHGSEAEGQLRD
-30 LEKLFSGYDSSVRPA
+30 KLFSGYDSSVRPA
-45 RDVGDRVRVSI
+45 REVGDRVRVSV

-69 DEEMSTKVYLDLAW
+69 DEEMSTKVYLDLEW
-83 TDYRLSWEPA
+83 TDYRLSWDPA
-93 EHEGIDSL
+93 EHDNIDLL

-110 PDVVLLNNND
+110 PDVVLMNNND
-120 GNFDFALDINVEV
+120 GNFDVALDINVV
-133 SSDGSLR
+133 VTSDGSVR
-140 WQPPGIY
+140 WQPPGLY

-163 NCTMVFSSYSYDSSE
+163 NCTMVFSSYNYDSSE
-178 VSLQTGLDPDG
+178 VVLWTGLGADG
-189 QEQQEVHIHEG
+189 QDRQEINIQEG

-213 PSRLIQPPVD
+213 PSRLIQPLGD
-223 PRGRG
+223 SRAGG
-228 EGQHQEVTFYLIIR
+228 EGQRQEVTFYLIIR

-339 HQMPFW
+339 HQMPLW
-345 VRQIFIHKLPL
+345 VRQIFILKLPR
-356 YLGLKRPKPER
+356 YLGLKRPKPDK
-367 DQMPEPPPVAPRD
+367 DQMLEPLPLALRD

-401 FLFPKPNRF
+401 FLCPRLNRF
-410 PPEWAAPDL
+410 QAELTASDL
-419 RRFIDGPNRAVGL
+419 RRFIDGPSRTVGL
-432 PPELREVVSSIN
+432 PPELREVVSSIS
-444 YIARQLQE
+444 YIARQLEE
-452 QEDHDAA
+452 QEDHDA
-459 PPLALGFISDW
+459 
-470 EIASFGP
+470 
-477 ASCFPIG
+477 
-484 SLLPSI
+484 
-490 ARGFAL
+490 
-496 LCSATYPCFRSLVPG
+496 
-511 VPGRRTGHW
+511 
-520 GRPSLGL
+520 L

-556 IFLDATYHLPPT
+556 IFLDATYHLPPS

>member
-1 MTLGALLLLGAL
+1 MTPGALLLLLLLGAL
-13 GAPLVRG
+13 GAPFAPG
-20 VRGSPAEGRL
+20 ARGSEAEGRL
-30 LEKLFSGYDSSVRPA
+30 REKLFSGYDSSVRPA
-45 RDVGDRVRVSI
+45 REVGDRVGVSV
-56 GLTLAQL
+56 GLSLAQL

-69 DEEMSTKVYLDLAW
+69 DEEMSTKVYLNLEW
-83 TDYRLSWEPA
+83 TDYRLSWDPE

-120 GNFDFALDINVEV
+120 GNFDVALDISVVV
-133 SSDGSLR
+133 SSDGSVR

-178 VSLQTGLDPDG
+178 VSLQTGLGPDG
-189 QEQQEVHIHEG
+189 QERQEVHIHEG

-223 PRGRG
+223 PRGGG
-228 EGQHQEVTFYLIIR
+228 ERRHEEVTFYLIIR

-339 HQMPFW
+339 HQMPLW
-345 VRQIFIHKLPL
+345 VRQVVSTPH
-356 YLGLKRPKPER
+356 RPRRRERENYSSQKTVRRFQPEL
-367 DQMPEPPPVAPRD
+367 
-380 SPGSGWGRGTDEYFI
+380 S
-395 RKPPSD
+395 
-401 FLFPKPNRF
+401 
-410 PPEWAAPDL
+410 APDL

-432 PPELREVVSSIN
+432 PPELREVVSSIS
-444 YIARQLQE
+444 YIAQQLQE
-452 QEDHDAA
+452 QEDHDA
-459 PPLALGFISDW
+459 
-470 EIASFGP
+470 
-477 ASCFPIG
+477 
-484 SLLPSI
+484 
-490 ARGFAL
+490 
-496 LCSATYPCFRSLVPG
+496 
-511 VPGRRTGHW
+511 
-520 GRPSLGL
+520 L

-556 IFLDATYHLPPT
+556 IFLDATYHLPPP